1 MYCPQCGTVNDDSIR
16 FCTKCGFNLEEHR
29 RQWSDP
35 AAGSAAAAAAQVST
49 TGQPPVAGTVPGSEP
64 VPTPDGQPAGQAS
77 PQPGTYPPPYPQQ
90 YQAPYQG
97 PPPYQPAYYQPAPA
111 YGTIPKIPSYLGW
124 AIATLILCF
133 WPTGIVAVVFASRV
147 GNKLA
152 LGDVPGAQEASR
164 KAKMWCWITFGIA
177 IAIWVISIA
186 IMALA
191 AAAVINTSVT
201 VY

>member
-35 AAGSAAAAAAQVST
+35 T
-49 TGQPPVAGTVPGSEP
+49 
-64 VPTPDGQPAGQAS
+64 AGQAAA
-77 PQPGTYPPPYPQQ
+77 PGQAPMPGAPTTEGQPTGQTQTQPGTYPPPYPQQ
-90 YQAPYQG
+90 YQPTYQG
-97 PPPYQPAYYQPAPA
+97 APPYQPAYYQPAPA
-111 YGTIPKIPSYLGW
+111 YGTIPNIPSYLGW

-133 WPTGIVAVVFASRV
+133 WPTGIVAVVYASRV

-152 LGDVPGAQEASR
+152 IGDVPGAQEASR

-191 AAAVINTSVT
+191 AAAVINTNVT
-201 VY
+201 IY

>member
-1 MYCPQCGTVNDDSIR
+1 
-16 FCTKCGFNLEEHR
+16 
-29 RQWSDP
+29 
-35 AAGSAAAAAAQVST
+35 
-49 TGQPPVAGTVPGSEP
+49 
-64 VPTPDGQPAGQAS
+64 
-77 PQPGTYPPPYPQQ
+77 
-90 YQAPYQG
+90 
-97 PPPYQPAYYQPAPA
+97 
-111 YGTIPKIPSYLGW
+111 
-124 AIATLILCF
+124 
-133 WPTGIVAVVFASRV
+133 VAVVFASRV

>member
-1 MYCPQCGTVNDDSIR
+1 MYCPQCGTINDDSIR

-29 RQWSDP
+29 LQWSEP
-35 AAGSAAAAAAQVST
+35 AAGSVAAGQVAM
-49 TGQPPVAGTVPGSEP
+49 TGQPPVTGEVPVAGQAH
-64 VPTPDGQPAGQAS
+64 TPDGQPAGQAA

-90 YQAPYQG
+90 SPPPYQG
-97 PPPYQPAYYQPAPA
+97 APPYQPAYYQPAPT
-111 YGTIPKIPSYLGW
+111 YGMVPKIPSYLGW

-133 WPTGIVAVVFASRV
+133 WPTGIAAVVYASRV

-152 LGDVPGAQEASR
+152 IGDVAGAQEASR

-177 IAIWVISIA
+177 IAVWVISIA

-191 AAAVINTSVT
+191 AAAVINTT